1 MLCKN
6 EESLHTGQITLQCC
20 VKTRR
25 TMTATWLMFR
35 YITSTIQHS
44 SLTLS
49 VAPLFS
55 LSPYPIFT
63 TCTMPDYRDEDH
75 EGYVPWWDR
84 TPTGS
89 SSSDETETESKSEAY
104 SSDKELFYNYEYA
117 YEEAMEHYLNAYA
130 FFFDAFDTD
139 DEDEDE
145 DDDSS
150 SSPYSDDDNDD
161 DDGAEQPSKRG
172 RRQ

>member
-1 MLCKN
+1 M
-6 EESLHTGQITLQCC
+6 
-20 VKTRR
+20 
-25 TMTATWLMFR
+25 ATWLMFR
-35 YITSTIQHS
+35 FIRSTIQHS

-49 VAPLFS
+49 VSPLFS
-55 LSPYPIFT
+55 PSPYPISP
-63 TCTMPDYRDEDH
+63 TCTMADSSDDEAC
-75 EGYVPWWDR
+75 VPWWDR
-84 TPTGS
+84 TPMGS
-89 SSSDETETESKSEAY
+89 SSDGDSSDETETESEAY
-104 SSDKELFYNYEYA
+104 SSDEELFYDYEYA

-130 FFFDAFDTD
+130 FFFNAD

-150 SSPYSDDDNDD
+150 FSSNDDDD